1 MRHYCNRQD
10 RKSVSCRNDFKEK
23 GNETYIGSRADKN
36 TDEAAE
42 EVVFPPGCGYDYVK
56 SPDIEYKVYGEQ
68 NEGGYGEGQGGAFSQ
83 SSTYNKQES
92 VDIKNDEM
100 QREAASETRLAA
112 ADINTTRGILADNMS
127 GSFGIM
133 SVPKLPPE
141 RQLMSMPIYLDRYRG
156 KYICLDLWTYE
167 RRRIEKCGVL
177 TEVGT
182 DFLSIKNP
190 HTGDIVMID
199 LRTVRYISIYCR

>member
-1 MRHYCNRQD
+1 MRHYCNYQE

-23 GNETYIGSRADKN
+23 ESKSLTESHADKN
-36 TDEAAE
+36 ADGAAD
-42 EVVFPPGCGYDYVK
+42 EVVFPPGCGYEYVK

-68 NEGGYGEGQGGAFSQ
+68 DDGGCGEGQGGAFSQ
-83 SSTYNKQES
+83 RGAYNKQKS
-92 VDIKNDEM
+92 IDIKNDEM
-100 QREAASETRLAA
+100 QREAASEICLAA
-112 ADINTTRGILADNMS
+112 ADINPQRGILADNMS

-141 RQLMSMPIYLDRYRG
+141 RQLISMPIYLDRYRG
-156 KYICLDLWTYE
+156 RYICLDLWTHE
-167 RRRIEKCGVL
+167 RRRVEKCGVL
-177 TEVGT
+177 TEVGA